1 MKKFKIEKVEK
12 SKEEH
17 LKEID
22 KAIDFLRYK
31 RFCVEDNYRHELSS
45 VDREIKSLEEER
57 ERINAEDA

>member
-31 RFCVEDNYRHELSS
+31 RFCIEDNYRHEISFI
-45 VDREIKSLEEER
+45 DHEIKSLVEER
-57 ERINAEDA
+57 ERINAENT

>member
-12 SKEEH
+12 SKEER

-31 RFCVEDNYRHELSS
+31 RFCIEDNYRHELSS
-45 VDREIKSLEEER
+45 VDREIKSLTEER
-57 ERINAEDA
+57 ERINAQDT